1 MRNSPVITVDPTKFG
16 DADQDRVAAALDN
29 ASDGGLIDAGSLPDE
44 VRGQLVFALT
54 ALVRGEQ
61 VTAVAKGKPLTTSE
75 AADLL
80 GMSRSHLSKLCKAG
94 RVPSYLV
101 GSATRIDSETVMHIL
116 RERGRVRSE
125 AREAIESAEA
135 RRRARAARTA
145 GID

>member
-1 MRNSPVITVDPTKFG
+1 MRNSPVITVDPTKFAE
-16 DADQDRVAAALDN
+16 ADQDCVEAALEH

-75 AADLL
+75 AAGLL
-80 GMSRSHLSKLCKAG
+80 GMSRSHLSKLCSAG
-94 RVPSYLV
+94 RVPSYQV
-101 GSATRIDSETVMHIL
+101 GSATRIDSETVMQIL

-125 AREAIESAEA
+125 AREAIDSAEE
-135 RRRARAARTA
+135 RRRARAARAA